1 MLRQGLSAYYQELD
15 RAFHLCWMEALR
27 DYDDET
33 AHRLRVNLKRQYAFF
48 HLLQALD
55 ARFSAISAM
64 ESFATLYRKAG
75 KVRNKQVESQLILNM
90 ERRLHLVFA
99 LSGHLAAKA
108 DWHGKVL
115 QEWERTHSLEPVRAL
130 SAKVLKHIHQLPE
143 NDIASKLNTYLLNL
157 SRAIGSFP
165 SILEEDSEALH
176 DLRKFIKELFYNL
189 EVLRRLF
196 PGVILHLHSLN
207 LLDDFQHLL
216 GDWHDRVFSIE
227 HLSKVKFGVH
237 PELMARLVQERGV
250 MEVEIRHRLPTLA
263 PGMRPLEEH
272 LELLIPV

>member
-1 MLRQGLSAYYQELD
+1 MLRQVLSAYYQELD
-15 RAFHLCWMEALR
+15 RAFYLFWMEALR
-27 DYDDET
+27 DYDGET

-55 ARFSAISAM
+55 EHFSAISAM

-75 KVRNKQVESQLILNM
+75 KVRNKQVESQLILSM
-90 ERRLHLVFA
+90 ERQLHLVFS
-99 LSGHLAAKA
+99 LSEHLAAKA
-108 DWHGKVL
+108 DRRGKIL
-115 QEWERTHSLEPVRAL
+115 QEWERSHALEPIRVVAD
-130 SAKVLKHIHQLPE
+130 SVLKSIRLLPE
-143 NDIASKLNTYLLNL
+143 NDTASRLKSYLLRL

-165 SILEEDSEALH
+165 ASLEEDSEALH

-189 EVLRRLF
+189 EILRRLF
-196 PGVILHLHSLN
+196 PGVILHPHSLN

-227 HLSKVKFGVH
+227 HLSKVKLGVH
-237 PELMARLVQERGV
+237 PELMARLVEERGV
-250 MEVEIRHRLPTLA
+250 MEVEIRHRLPALA
-263 PGMRPLEEH
+263 PGMRPLEEQ